1 VHSPVTCGQNDP
13 KVQHTSSMLLFFKEK
28 LTRLMMTRMTPLFF
42 INRTHEQFD
51 NFPSSVTVS
60 ILRSELIKNQANIP
74 SY

>member
-1 VHSPVTCGQNDP
+1 
-13 KVQHTSSMLLFFKEK
+13 
-28 LTRLMMTRMTPLFF
+28 MMTRMTPLFF